1 MTKFIRNLSMVA
13 LLAALPLIAFA
24 ATKSI
29 NIDQPVAVGNTV
41 LKPGTYHVTWSGNG
55 PNVQVEFKSGKK
67 TVATT
72 TATVQDQKTGAQ
84 AVELGTAGGN
94 NPKTLQAIDFSNQ
107 KLVFSAATSG
117 AGQ

>member
-1 MTKFIRNLSMVA
+1 MKFIRNMFMVA

-24 ATKSI
+24 ATKSVDL
-29 NIDQPVAVGNTV
+29 DQTVAVGNTV

-72 TATVQDQKTGAQ
+72 TATVQNQKAASQ
-84 AVELGTAGGN
+84 AVEVGPANGN
-94 NPKTLQAIDFSNQ
+94 NAKTLQAIDFTSER
-107 KLVFSAATSG
+107 LAFGGSATG